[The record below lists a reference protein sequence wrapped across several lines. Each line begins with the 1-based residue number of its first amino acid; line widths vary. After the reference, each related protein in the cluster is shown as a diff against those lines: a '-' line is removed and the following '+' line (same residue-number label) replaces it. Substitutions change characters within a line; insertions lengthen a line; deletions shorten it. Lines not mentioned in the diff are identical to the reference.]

1 LAVIFG
7 IALLD
12 VNTLDQWLL
21 LLYSLRTA
29 IGPNQPL

>member
-1 LAVIFG
+1 MAVIFG

-21 LLYSLRTA
+21 LLYIVPQVS
-29 IGPNQPL
+29 